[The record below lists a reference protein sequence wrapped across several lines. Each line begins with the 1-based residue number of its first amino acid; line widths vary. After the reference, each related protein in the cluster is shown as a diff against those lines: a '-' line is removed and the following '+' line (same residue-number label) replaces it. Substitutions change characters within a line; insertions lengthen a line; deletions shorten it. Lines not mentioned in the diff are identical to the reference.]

1 VKRDPLEKAFNR
13 LGDFGKLFVDYKGCP
28 RGQMGRACVPI
39 EEEVL
44 LMPPVIDVDY
54 GKWIPVNAE
63 ALYQLVEEYEQLKKD
78 TSENTSDQLSTED
91 TFGQRTKE
99 REELI
104 DGIGRILKSLSNE
117 QLRRVLWY
125 INRIWK

>member
-1 VKRDPLEKAFNR
+1 
-13 LGDFGKLFVDYKGCP
+13 VDYKGCP